1 MWPRFG
7 SWRSEL
13 RLIDNNFFGE
23 WRRVPLLAHVC
34 TSTSSTSNY
43 ISTICPRFIRNLRST
58 NRTTMA
64 SKRTLVSIPT
74 IARLASPAPARTSAT
89 LSLLR
94 SRRHLPVS
102 VASTTV
108 RLAHSIP
115 RPRNGSPFSQ
125 SQQPTTPTPTRS
137 GSTPTTTATSTPTST
152 PSSQPDPA
160 EPQSQPQQQAAP
172 NIRQQ
177 PHYELTFT
185 CRPCDTRSRHR
196 VSKQGYHHGSVLIAC
211 PSCKNR
217 HVISDHLR
225 IFGDKAMTV
234 EDLLR
239 DKGELVKK
247 GTLGEE
253 GDLEFWDDG
262 TSSVREPWAEVEAAK
277 GEGEDLP
284 PGSTF
289 KSVRSG
295 DRKVEE

>member
-1 MWPRFG
+1 
-7 SWRSEL
+7 
-13 RLIDNNFFGE
+13 
-23 WRRVPLLAHVC
+23 
-34 TSTSSTSNY
+34 
-43 ISTICPRFIRNLRST
+43 
-58 NRTTMA
+58 MA
-64 SKRTLVSIPT
+64 SKRSLSFIPT
-74 IARLASPAPARTSAT
+74 ITRLVSPAPARTST
-89 LSLLR
+89 SLSLLC

-102 VASTTV
+102 VASTTT

-115 RPRNGSPFSQ
+115 RPRNGSPFDRQ
-125 SQQPTTPTPTRS
+125 QHQQQQPTTSPPSPSESSPAAPATA
-137 GSTPTTTATSTPTST
+137 TATSP
-152 PSSQPDPA
+152 
-160 EPQSQPQQQAAP
+160 PQSQPASTQPQQQEQQP
-172 NIRQQ
+172 PQTSNIRQQ

-225 IFGDKAMTV
+225 IFGDTAMTV

-239 DKGELVKK
+239 EKGELVKK

-262 TSSVREPWAEVEAAK
+262 TSSVREPWVEKEK
-277 GEGEDLP
+277 GEGEGEDFV

-289 KSVRSG
+289 KSVKPG
-295 DRKVEE
+295 DRKKEE